1 MKIEIKNET
10 LYFYNAQEKIDYEF
24 IDQVGVFTERFPL
37 KFNEIDNIIKL
48 DLKENFKSNL
58 KNNLKIKFRC
68 NSENDI
74 NESLD
79 DINNLYHLKVYT
91 VNEYM
96 YLECILNP
104 NIVRTYIENGRL
116 IVESQF
122 KTMIYC
128 EKKIESTHLASSLY
142 CIGKNETSLDKII
155 KLIHNHSFNKQ
166 QWKISIRI
174 TDEDEND
181 TLLPFVLLDFFQSNK
196 KMFENHKIF
205 LNQKY
210 NYLIFDNI
218 ENEKNTE
225 VVEIQLQEDYL
236 DLILSRNIEEPYLFI
251 ALRSRQGNIFNYD
264 NYKSYKIIGDCVQIQ
279 YKDFNDFYLTEKDNI
294 DVLIGNTISRAK
306 FITPSDNIQKRN
318 EYFQLN
324 DNVIGKFYINGRSTL
339 SIYIKTLPKANPYA
353 INVAVLGTCFSR
365 NALNTM
371 YYFNPDYKKYI
382 RCVFTQFHSR
392 LDSLNANPA
401 PQELSQQY
409 EKDNE
414 FNHIKVDL
422 DKTFYEKLYES
433 NAEVLVFDLYSDALL
448 KPIQLVNNSI
458 VTYNY
463 LIKNNNNL
471 GSFVKDWDVN
481 KYLTEEEVLE
491 RFKYNLDIFMENVTN
506 IIPENKIILNRGRLA
521 ETYMDD
527 DEEIKTFKT
536 INLIKRN
543 NYFWEKIDNI
553 VISNYPNVKII
564 DLSKKNYLAS
574 KSHPFGFSFSHYESE
589 YYKHFLNELI
599 KKLLEITLEP

>member
-1 MKIEIKNET
+1 MKIEVKNET
-10 LYFYNAQEKIDYEF
+10 LYFYKSQEKIDYEF
-24 IDQVGVFTERFPL
+24 IDQIGIFTERFPL

-58 KNNLKIKFRC
+58 KNNLKIKFHC
-68 NSENDI
+68 NSQNDI
-74 NESLD
+74 NESLEN
-79 DINNLYHLKVYT
+79 INNLYHLKIYT
-91 VNEYM
+91 ANEYM
-96 YLECILNP
+96 YLECIP
-104 NIVRTYIENGRL
+104 NQNIARTFTENGNL
-116 IVESQF
+116 IVESQYG
-122 KTMIYC
+122 TMIYG
-128 EKKIESTHLASSLY
+128 EKKIESSHMASSLY
-142 CIGKNETSLDKII
+142 CIGKNKASLDEII
-155 KLIHNHSFNKQ
+155 KLIHNNSFNKQ

-174 TDEDEND
+174 NDDDEND
-181 TLLPFVLLDFFQSNK
+181 ILFHFILFDYFRSNK
-196 KMFENHKIF
+196 KIFESHKIF

-225 VVEIQLQEDYL
+225 VMAIQLQEDYFE
-236 DLILSRNIEEPYLFI
+236 LILSGNIEAPYLFI

-264 NYKSYKIIGDCVQIQ
+264 NYRYYKIISNRVRIQ
-279 YKDFNDFYLTEKDNI
+279 YKDFNTFYLTEKDNM
-294 DVLIGNTISRAK
+294 DLLIGNTISEAK
-306 FITPSDNIQKRN
+306 CITPSDHIQRRN
-318 EYFQLN
+318 KYFQLN
-324 DNVIGKFYINGRSTL
+324 NNVVGKFYVNGRSTL
-339 SIYIKTLPKANPYA
+339 SIYIKNLPKANPYA
-353 INVAVLGTCFSR
+353 INIAVLGTCFSR

-371 YYFNPDYKKYI
+371 DYFNPDYKKYI
-382 RCVFTQFHSR
+382 HCVFTQFHSR

-401 PQELSQQY
+401 PLELNQQY
-409 EKDNE
+409 ENDNE
-414 FNHIKVDL
+414 YNHIKVDL
-422 DKTFYEKLYES
+422 DKIFYEKLYES
-433 NAEVLVFDLYSDALL
+433 NAEVLVLDLYSDALL

-471 GSFVKDWDVN
+471 GSFVKDWDIN
-481 KYLTEEEVLE
+481 KYLTEEEILE
-491 RFKYNLDIFMENVTN
+491 RFKYNLDIFMENVTK

-521 ETYMDD
+521 ENYKDD

-543 NYFWEKIDNI
+543 NYFWKKIDNI

-574 KSHPFGFSFSHYESE
+574 KSHPFGFSFSHYEPE